1 MAQVITEDDIFK
13 YLIPREDED
22 IDVLNNMR
30 SFLSN
35 VSVNIFKDEYY
46 ILYKAI
52 EIGNKYRMK
61 ITLDHLEQLVLT
73 NLDDLLKDKNV
84 TMYQGGDEDYT
95 ENERAN
101 LIQQSV
107 SSTYQMLKEFDIT
120 DEHTLHA
127 LRFNV
132 NLYVE
137 SWADEEYSKS
147 LIASDNILREG
158 KKYNGRLLKGRED
171 AFAYFQKKND
181 MIKSLVDGDVD
192 RLSDVIDTSVDT
204 KKEIEEKMKEDSYE
218 VVAKTGVDEWDKHY
232 PLSRGEMIVIQGGSG
247 AGKSRQGVNVCHES
261 VVDFGKNALIL
272 SLEQKS
278 SRVYPMMLSK
288 HSTRVGGQSEWIA
301 DKAIIQGTLDE
312 HQKIFKNLVED
323 DFLTNEEYG
332 HVRIEGVNLHANSVR
347 SYLNKV
353 WDDGF
358 HFDVVMLDYIGILD
372 TGGGERYELITEAV
386 NQLKA
391 ECKTFKGQGFLGV
404 LPNQLTNKAE
414 EALKNGDYDKSGT
427 GGSESA
433 YIRRG
438 ADYVYTIYQ
447 SDEMQM
453 ANKMQWLLEKVRLGD
468 PIVSRLYILA
478 FQGQCLYLSDE
489 LEEEEDDELM

>member
-13 YLIPREDED
+13 YLITREDVEMN
-22 IDVLNNMR
+22 VLNNMR
-30 SFLSN
+30 SFLSS

-73 NLDDLLKDKNV
+73 NLDDLLKDPQV
-84 TMYQGGDEDYT
+84 TLYKGEAEYT

-107 SSTYQMLKEFDIT
+107 SSTYQMLEEFEID
-120 DEHTLHA
+120 DENTLQA

-132 NLYVE
+132 SLYVD

-171 AFAYFQKKND
+171 AYAYFQKKND
-181 MIKSLVDGDVD
+181 MIKSLVEGDVD
-192 RLSDVIDTSVDT
+192 RLSDVIDTSVDS
-204 KKEIEEKMKEDSYE
+204 KQDIEEKMKDDTFE
-218 VVAKTGVDEWDKHY
+218 VVAKTGVEEWDKHY
-232 PLSRGEMIVIQGGSG
+232 PLSRAEMIVIRGGSG
-247 AGKSRQGVNVCHES
+247 AGKSRQGVNVCHS
-261 VVDFGKNALIL
+261 AVTDFGKNVLIL

-278 SRVYPMMLSK
+278 SRIFPMFIAK
-288 HSTRVGGQSEWIA
+288 HSTRVGEQSEWIT
-301 DKAIIQGTLDE
+301 DKDIIRGTLDE
-312 HQKIFKNLVED
+312 HQKMFKEVVLDELV
-323 DFLTNEEYG
+323 TNEEYG
-332 HVRIEGVNLHANSVR
+332 RIRVEGVNLHAESVR
-347 SYLNKV
+347 GYLDKV

-372 TGGGERYELITEAV
+372 TSGGERYELLTEVV

-391 ECKTFKGQGFLGV
+391 ECKTFKGKGFLGV

-414 EALKNGDYDKSGT
+414 EALLKGDYDKSGT

-438 ADYVYTIYQ
+438 ADYVYTINQ
-447 SDEMQM
+447 TEDMKM
-453 ANKMQWLLEKVRLGD
+453 ANKMQWIVEKVRLGD
-468 PIVSRLYILA
+468 P
-478 FQGQCLYLSDE
+478 
-489 LEEEEDDELM
+489 